1 MFFILLIGILYSYIT
16 MAKISKIVIPM
27 LLVLIIFIPNYVNS
41 QVVYTEK
48 KDKQSEQVDRQ
59 EEKRLEQNRRAKD
72 RRRKRLKRMNLKESK
87 ERDKSIQSQQ
97 KKAQSYSVERN
108 IKSRRVEKQH
118 NRPSAEE
125 RLVMKLEK
133 QKAHEDARKAKTTE
147 REYNKA
153 LKNYH
158 KKVSGAGK
166 DIANKKKVYKRM
178 KKSKRIANK
187 NNKR

>member
-97 KKAQSYSVERN
+97 KKRSHIVLKETSSREGL
-108 IKSRRVEKQH
+108 KSSIIDRRPK
-118 NRPSAEE
+118 
-125 RLVMKLEK
+125 
-133 QKAHEDARKAKTTE
+133 
-147 REYNKA
+147 
-153 LKNYH
+153 
-158 KKVSGAGK
+158 SGW
-166 DIANKKKVYKRM
+166 
-178 KKSKRIANK
+178 S
-187 NNKR
+187 